1 MAGEGFKAL
10 SDPTRRRILE
20 LLRDGDKTAGE
31 LAEHFDMTKPSISH
45 HLATLKAAGLV
56 DDERRGQNIVYSLN
70 TTVMQDLIGW
80 FMGFAHAGR
89 ASQAGPAAHPAQSAQ
104 AAQAPQP
111 PQPAQPPQ
119 PSPLPQ
125 SKENQ

>member
-80 FMGFAHAGR
+80 FLGF
-89 ASQAGPAAHPAQSAQ
+89 SQNTEEH
-104 AAQAPQP
+104 
-111 PQPAQPPQ
+111 
-119 PSPLPQ
+119 
-125 SKENQ
+125 K

>member
-31 LAEHFDMTKPSISH
+31 LAEHFDMTKPSISY

-80 FMGFAHAGR
+80 FLGF
-89 ASQAGPAAHPAQSAQ
+89 SQNTEEH
-104 AAQAPQP
+104 
-111 PQPAQPPQ
+111 
-119 PSPLPQ
+119 
-125 SKENQ
+125 K

>member
-31 LAEHFDMTKPSISH
+31 LADHFDMTKPSISH

-56 DDERRGQNIVYSLN
+56 DDERRGQNNVYSLN
-70 TTVMQDLIGW
+70 ATVMQDLIGW

-89 ASQAGPAAHPAQSAQ
+89 ASQAGPAAHPAHPAQ
-104 AAQAPQP
+104 PEQP